1 MLSPQV
7 RQEPNLDHGEL
18 RDGFSASTF
27 GPREIPQYRHE
38 DEEQSVVFGR
48 NDPDDYLLMIS
59 FLVMRLKAKEL
70 SQFPPV

>member
-48 NDPDDYLLMIS
+48 SELVTGFDWMIAGVFQMILMTIYS
-59 FLVMRLKAKEL
+59 
-70 SQFPPV
+70 

>member
-48 NDPDDYLLMIS
+48 SKMATGFDRMMTRLFQMILMTIYS
-59 FLVMRLKAKEL
+59 
-70 SQFPPV
+70 